1 MRSDPL
7 FGLGVKVFEI
17 GLELVLVDAPDAP
30 APKFYG
36 GQLMASYQRV
46 DLGDADVE
54 IGGDLLQRHES
65 GHDAG
70 SLADVSRAAH
80 GRSLAKLASV
90 WLDWRTLASNSVNK
104 NRRGRWTFR

>member
-7 FGLGVKVFEI
+7 SGLGVEAFEI

-36 GQLMASYQRV
+36 GQFMASYQRV

-70 SLADVSRAAH
+70 SFAGVSRAAH

-90 WLDWRTLASNSVNK
+90 WLDWRTLTSSSINK
-104 NRRGRWTFR
+104 NRTGRWTFR